1 MESALYQ
8 GKFTGTGSYH
18 DFLNDSSFIDFM
30 IINELAKNVDG
41 YRLSSYLYK
50 GKNGLLNC
58 GPIWDFNLTYGNA
71 DYYNGWSAYG
81 FQYDA
86 NLGNDY
92 SQNPFWWNKL
102 MVDQSFVS
110 KLKKRWTLLRKNEL
124 SNQRITFVIDSL
136 TNVIAEAKDRN
147 YQRWPIMGVKI
158 WPNYYVGY
166 SYTSEVDWMK
176 NWISDRLTYLD
187 YHWPYNFTGNDDQ
200 LVSQSISV
208 YPNPFTDQLTVQL
221 APDNNGSGWA
231 EIYSMTGS
239 LLLKSNVVIQNGL
252 IQIEFSGK
260 NALSSGLYVIKV
272 SQNNRILLTE
282 KVIRR

>member
-1 MESALYQ
+1 
-8 GKFTGTGSYH
+8 
-18 DFLNDSSFIDFM
+18 
-30 IINELAKNVDG
+30 
-41 YRLSSYLYK
+41 
-50 GKNGLLNC
+50 
-58 GPIWDFNLTYGNA
+58 
-71 DYYNGWSAYG
+71 
-81 FQYDA
+81 
-86 NLGNDY
+86 
-92 SQNPFWWNKL
+92 

>member
-1 MESALYQ
+1 
-8 GKFTGTGSYH
+8 
-18 DFLNDSSFIDFM
+18 
-30 IINELAKNVDG
+30 
-41 YRLSSYLYK
+41 
-50 GKNGLLNC
+50 
-58 GPIWDFNLTYGNA
+58 
-71 DYYNGWSAYG
+71 
-81 FQYDA
+81 
-86 NLGNDY
+86 LGND
-92 SQNPFWWNKL
+92 SWQNPFWWNKL

-110 KLKKRWTLLRKNEL
+110 KLKKRWSLLRKNEL